1 MKYALYLNSNAA
13 IKSFCRDRICGDVW
27 ESCNCSF
34 PYDEVPEESP
44 LRVILTCK
52 LLKKRFGF
60 RFESLPDDVKAP
72 FILDK
77 DIGIQRY
84 SFGQALF
91 LWACVQFSYK
101 QSHYMFSYD
110 EIEQYGISF
119 IPSNQNTIIEIES
132 QTDCSKVL
140 ERIKNQEGISDYKLI
155 KEEKQIA

>member
-1 MKYALYLNSNAA
+1 MKYALYLNSKVA

-27 ESCNCSF
+27 SHCNCSF

-52 LLKKRFGF
+52 LLKKVFGF

-72 FILDK
+72 FMLDR
-77 DIGIQRY
+77 DIGFQRY

-91 LWACVQFSYK
+91 LWACVQFSYT
-101 QSHYMFSYD
+101 QTHYILSRD
-110 EIEQYGISF
+110 EIEMYEISF

-132 QTDCSKVL
+132 KKDCSKL
-140 ERIKNQEGISDYKLI
+140 LQRIKNQEGISDYKLI
-155 KEEKQIA
+155 TNEKQIA